1 MMVPAPIKLC
11 PASRARAQALR
22 ALFDAVNMRLRV
34 AGPSSGVA
42 VAPAA
47 APSPAGD
54 APGDGAGPSSVVPLP
69 VGLSSDCAPDL
80 GSDAAVWPFGGGADC
95 GAPAAGGV
103 SAAGFV
109 FSVSGFFAITGRGLR
124 AGTHLGTVIT
134 DSPPERKLD
143 LGRPVPP
150 VL

>member
-34 AGPSSGVA
+34 AGPSSGAAAGPA
-42 VAPAA
+42 V

-54 APGDGAGPSSVVPLP
+54 PAGDAEPSSGVPLP
-69 VGLSSDCAPDL
+69 VGLSSDCAPDS
-80 GSDAAVWPFGGGADC
+80 GSDAAVWSVGGAVC
-95 GAPAAGGV
+95 GAPAGGF

-124 AGTHLGTVIT
+124 AGTHWIQSLQI
-134 DSPPERKLD
+134 
-143 LGRPVPP
+143 PP
-150 VL
+150 VRASPG